1 MNTGLHVE
9 SDLASRKASMRE
21 VLHLAAP
28 IILSMMSMSV
38 LGMVDTLFMRWVG
51 PAAQAAVGIAAP
63 SAFALTAFFLGILS
77 GLTTFVSQYF
87 GAKRHG
93 EIGQMLW
100 HSLYI
105 AIALSILAIL
115 IIIPLIRPL
124 LVCMQTNPDI
134 LDDTVGYIRVRIAS
148 VPWVFVGF
156 ALLSYLRGLGNM
168 KTPAIVSI
176 ITIAANLPFTY
187 LFTFGYG
194 PIPAYGA
201 VGAAIGTVISQSIET
216 ACYALV
222 VFSRKSSAQFHTRT
236 IPKPKLDTFTNF
248 LKISLPVGFAWGIE
262 QFGWLATNLYIASLP
277 KEASAAHAIVF
288 VFMNFCFMPGL
299 AISISTTTLV
309 GQYIGA
315 KNIASAERSARL
327 STKLAAGIMIFLS
340 IILFVCR
347 YAIGEMFSDD
357 TTVIQIVAN
366 LFCFGIVYQIFDA
379 MGVTISGALRGAG
392 DTRFPMFIMFICM
405 WFVMVPLVFILG
417 NFFEMGIY
425 GAWAS
430 MAATISL
437 MGICYF
443 VRFQRGKWKTMTL
456 Q

>member
-63 SAFALTAFFLGILS
+63 SSFALTAFFLGIIS

-176 ITIAANLPFTY
+176 
-187 LFTFGYG
+187 
-194 PIPAYGA
+194 
-201 VGAAIGTVISQSIET
+201 
-216 ACYALV
+216 
-222 VFSRKSSAQFHTRT
+222 R
-236 IPKPKLDTFTNF
+236 
-248 LKISLPVGFAWGIE
+248 
-262 QFGWLATNLYIASLP
+262 
-277 KEASAAHAIVF
+277 
-288 VFMNFCFMPGL
+288 
-299 AISISTTTLV
+299 
-309 GQYIGA
+309 
-315 KNIASAERSARL
+315 
-327 STKLAAGIMIFLS
+327 
-340 IILFVCR
+340 
-347 YAIGEMFSDD
+347 
-357 TTVIQIVAN
+357 
-366 LFCFGIVYQIFDA
+366 
-379 MGVTISGALRGAG
+379 
-392 DTRFPMFIMFICM
+392 
-405 WFVMVPLVFILG
+405 
-417 NFFEMGIY
+417 
-425 GAWAS
+425 
-430 MAATISL
+430 
-437 MGICYF
+437 
-443 VRFQRGKWKTMTL
+443 
-456 Q
+456 